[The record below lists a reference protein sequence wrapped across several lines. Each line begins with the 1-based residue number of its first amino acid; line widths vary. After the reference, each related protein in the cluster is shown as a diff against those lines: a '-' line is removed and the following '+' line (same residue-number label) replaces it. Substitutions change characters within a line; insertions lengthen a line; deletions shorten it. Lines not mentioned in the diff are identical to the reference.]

1 MLLASLGPDSDDDLA
16 EIVALEHADKGFRRL
31 LQTVDDVFAIA
42 DPAFRD
48 AGPDFAREFVI
59 VLFRKLGV
67 DESAQRQALL
77 QDLALRRCCRSWSPW
92 PGAEHQRQAVPLPLP
107 QRWQAL

>member
-1 MLLASLGPDSDDDLA
+1 LPRRENPRIVISSVLLASLGPDSDDDLA

-59 VLFRKLGV
+59 ARLGRLV
-67 DESAQRQALL
+67 VRAHGTR
-77 QDLALRRCCRSWSPW
+77 
-92 PGAEHQRQAVPLPLP
+92 
-107 QRWQAL
+107 